1 MLSPAPTSK
10 VDPKLARGTCLGIE
24 TPPAPKKP
32 YVRLTLSNTQYDL
45 HLAPVGTV
53 ACEVGKR
60 ILGTIRGEARRVD
73 TVNMGGRYIEPV
85 IGRPR
90 RVQGTVIAVDAPA
103 NTLVVDAGAP
113 VHLVLT
119 APGQRADRFAIGA
132 LVSCDVHEGATFTQ
146 AGRD

>member
-1 MLSPAPTSK
+1 MLAPAPTSK
-10 VDPKLARGTCLGIE
+10 VDPKLARGTFLGLE
-24 TPPAPKKP
+24 TPPAPRKA
-32 YVRLTLSNTQYDL
+32 YVRLAFANTQYDL

-53 ACEVGKR
+53 TCEMGKR

-73 TVNMGGRYIEPV
+73 VVTTGGRYMEPV

-90 RVQGTVIAVDAPA
+90 RVQGTVVAVDAGT
-103 NTLVVDAGAP
+103 NTIVVDAGAP

-119 APGQRADRFAIGA
+119 APGQRADRFTVGS

-146 AGRD
+146 ARD